1 MAEGCKAYL
10 PNQHISNS
18 EPIDGEDT
26 SEVEGEGAKVEKNM
40 DKDGKG
46 PVEADKSSEETEG
59 TQLENTIIT
68 HPLSTFDDQETLEQ
82 DVSQVLV

>member
-1 MAEGCKAYL
+1 MAEGCKTYL
-10 PNQHISNS
+10 PNQYISSS

-26 SEVEGEGAKVEKNM
+26 GEVEGEGAEVEKNM

-46 PVEADKSSEETEG
+46 PVEADKSSEETKG
-59 TQLENTIIT
+59 TQLENTIII

-82 DVSQVLV
+82 DVPQVF